1 MNNYHTYNKF
11 LLIIIRIS
19 FIVYNVPYV
28 YYLGFLLRYLGYLL
42 RYLSQF
48 RKLKYGTCKRYS
60 FAQTADKYT

>member
-1 MNNYHTYNKF
+1 MNNYYKCNKL

-28 YYLGFLLRYLGYLL
+28 YYLGFLLRYL
-42 RYLSQF
+42 SQF
-48 RKLKYGTCKRYS
+48 RKLKYGTSKRYS